1 MAAGTVTGTVLYQP
15 YLMVNSKD
23 LSTYVTEIAFSNEVK
38 EELSGAGA
46 ATRTGVSRFGG
57 EKDHILTVTL
67 NQSFVAA
74 EVDATL
80 RGIIGTAVPIV
91 VGQTGATASATN
103 TVYSFYGMFF
113 SYDPFGG
120 GSVGRPQRVK
130 LEIKLADGVPATP
143 TNA

>member
-1 MAAGTVTGTVLYQP
+1 MPAADVTGTILKSP
-15 YLMVNSKD
+15 YLNVNSKD
-23 LSTYVTEIAFSNEVK
+23 LSSYVCDISFSNEVK

-46 ATRTGVSRFGG
+46 ANKTGVARFGG
-57 EKDHILTVTL
+57 IKDHKLTVTL

-80 RGIIGTAVPIV
+80 RGILGTAVPIV
-91 VGQTGATASATN
+91 VGQSSGTASATN
-103 TVYSFYGMFF
+103 TVYSFYGMIF

-120 GSVGRPQRVK
+120 GSVTQPQRVK
-130 LEIKLADGVPATP
+130 IDILLADGVAATP

>member
-15 YLMVNSKD
+15 YFMVNSVD

-57 EKDHILTVTL
+57 IKDHKLTVTL
-67 NQSFVAA
+67 NQDFAA
-74 EVDATL
+74 TKVDATL
-80 RGIIGTAVPIV
+80 KGIIGTAVPIV
-91 VGQTGATASATN
+91 IGQTSATASATN
-103 TVYSFYGMFF
+103 TVYSFYGIFF
-113 SYDPFGG
+113 AYDPFGG
-120 GSVGRPQRVK
+120 GSVGTPQRVK
-130 LEIKLADGVPATP
+130 LEILLADGVPASP